1 MEKVR
6 HWVGGR
12 VGSPEARGEGGGT
25 RMRGALRPGGGGD
38 SDAGGMTKDDFKY
51 EVPST

>member
-1 MEKVR
+1 
-6 HWVGGR
+6 
-12 VGSPEARGEGGGT
+12 
-25 RMRGALRPGGGGD
+25 MRGALRPGGGGD